1 MKLYNSDGT
10 ELLTITAIEPM
21 GDNLIIKGNIFG
33 TMPINAQLRPKEARA
48 AFKLISIR
56 KIVAILRML
65 LLRR

>member
-48 AFKLISIR
+48 AFKLISAR
-56 KIVAILRML
+56 KMVAILRML
-65 LLRR
+65 LCR